1 MPKLLMHR
9 EPPMGLKYI
18 LATML
23 GYKEAVLF
31 PIIKPFY
38 SSAQLHLLI
47 PSSSAACSSS
57 LRLRQ
62 NLPHASRS
70 DGESDCSN
78 CATERQKPSGPW
90 PGLSLRWSAAFIR
103 KALSRCSVTFASN
116 DGAIEYMVCSLR
128 MTV

>member
-1 MPKLLMHR
+1 MLKLLMRR

-47 PSSSAACSSS
+47 PYSSAACSSS

-78 CATERQKPSGPW
+78 CATERQKPVRAVAGAKSQVVR
-90 PGLSLRWSAAFIR
+90 GLH
-103 KALSRCSVTFASN
+103 
-116 DGAIEYMVCSLR
+116 
-128 MTV
+128 